1 MDSKKSQY
9 SLRVP
14 RTLVFNF
21 DHAKEA
27 DTVKD
32 PQQKG
37 L

>member
-1 MDSKKSQY
+1 MHSAKSQY

-14 RTLVFNF
+14 RTLVLNF

-27 DTVKD
+27 DTAVD

-37 L
+37 I